1 MRLTVA
7 VLLLAS
13 ATAALRRDPVHI
25 ASILNGNFHVEDVP
39 EQDLLVS
46 KSGYG
51 PGATGVDV
59 PSHEASDGTAA
70 FRFRAEPSSGS
81 IIAPLKGLAKK
92 YNVACDVDHS
102 EGSLTDCL
110 KALKAKNEAQ
120 VDALDLRCT
129 AEVRFEVDV
138 GVLLGFAVRAH
149 CNPPPPHTHAH
160 AYPPG

>member
-1 MRLTVA
+1 MVLRFTVA

-13 ATAALRRDPVHI
+13 ATAALRRDPGHI

-70 FRFRAEPSSGS
+70 FRFREEPSSGS
-81 IIAPLKGLAKK
+81 IVAPLKGLAKK
-92 YNVACDVDHS
+92 YDVACDDVDGNLD
-102 EGSLTDCL
+102 ETL

-129 AEVRFEVDV
+129 AEVRF
-138 GVLLGFAVRAH
+138 
-149 CNPPPPHTHAH
+149 
-160 AYPPG
+160 